1 MFIKKF
7 ILFNRIKAIFEVPMT
22 VYTVQWT
29 VYFFFNFNSCATGPN
44 QKEDESCAMS
54 YLSK

>member
-1 MFIKKF
+1 MFF
-7 ILFNRIKAIFEVPMT
+7 SRIKAIFEVPMT